1 MLKNYITIA
10 LRNILK
16 NRLYA
21 FINIIGLAIGLT
33 VYVFGSVLVDY
44 EKNHDQYF
52 ANTDR
57 IYTINS
63 IFSPAANIGIKRA
76 DTTYAA
82 FGEFLKTGMPQL
94 EATAR
99 IKRQEF
105 LVTIGDDDYYQE
117 IRFTDPDFT
126 KIFDLDYIV
135 GDASA
140 LDDPSSVIF
149 TRSAAE
155 KFFGDANAVNDAIGR
170 TILLDHQNSLTV
182 AAVVEDLP
190 ANTHFNS
197 SVLGEDDMTVLAPM
211 SALKQ
216 LIDYDPALDWGNI
229 SLGNRMYLLAP
240 ANHVV
245 AELETSL
252 AVTYEQHF
260 PEDQKEFIIEVKLE
274 PLTQANTAFWDGIGL
289 PVIDSISILAVLVL
303 VVACVNYTNLATAQ
317 NMGRAREVGLRRT
330 LGAGRRQLLI
340 QFLTESLIVALI
352 ALLIALVLL
361 EWIIPFFNQSLGKV
375 VALDHLAIL
384 PWLALTTVAV
394 GLISGGYPAYLIT
407 RTTPIDSLK
416 DGNSGGARKSLVR
429 AIMIGLQFVIAIFML
444 AMVMVMYF
452 QNQKVKQ
459 TIDLFPTDQILVLER
474 LDVDEIAQQTET
486 LRNELIRLPNV
497 ENVSFMSQ
505 VPFEQNNSSFEANIN
520 PGDEA
525 AGFSMNRL
533 AIDYEFLSTLDVALI
548 AGRNVSREIALDGPV
563 EGAEQTNVLVNE
575 LAAEK
580 LGFASPETAIGQSFY
595 QIGDDSSRQL
605 TIVGVVE
612 NQNILG
618 FHNNVKPFTFNV
630 QSGQR
635 VGTVRFTPIGVQ
647 QTLQDIEA
655 VWDRVIP
662 NYPMQSKFLD
672 ETFEDVYT
680 IYRSINIALAAFAVL
695 ALSLALIGLF
705 GLAAFMAEQRTK
717 EIGIRKIMGASVPQ
731 VVRLLIW
738 QFSKPVLWALLV
750 ALPLAYFSMNL
761 YLNFFSDRIGLP
773 AGIIMIAGMIGVIA
787 AWGIVAMHAAAVARA
802 NPINALRYE

>member
-1 MLKNYITIA
+1 MFKNYVTIA
-10 LRNILK
+10 IRNILK

-44 EKNHDQYF
+44 ERNHDRSF
-52 ANTDR
+52 ANVDR
-57 IYTINS
+57 IYTVNS
-63 IFSPAANIGIKRA
+63 LFSPAANIGINSA

-82 FGEFLKTGMPQL
+82 FGEFLKTGMPDLQ
-94 EATAR
+94 ATAR

-105 LVTIGDDDYYQE
+105 LMSVGDDDYYQE
-117 IRFTDPDFT
+117 IRFADPDFT
-126 KIFDLDYIV
+126 RIFDLDYIV
-135 GDASA
+135 GNASA
-140 LDDPSSVIF
+140 LDDPSSIIL
-149 TRSAAE
+149 TRSMAE
-155 KFFGDANAVNDAIGR
+155 KLFSSVDIAGQ

-182 AAVVEDLP
+182 AAVIEDLP

-197 SVLGEDDMTVLAPM
+197 SILGESDLAVLAPM
-211 SALKQ
+211 VALKR

-229 SLGNRMYLLAP
+229 SLGNRTYLLAP
-240 ANHVV
+240 PNHDV
-245 AELETSL
+245 ADLDEALQ
-252 AVTYEQHF
+252 ATYEEHF
-260 PEDQKEFIIEVKLE
+260 PEDRKEFIIEVSLE
-274 PLTQANTAFWDGIGL
+274 PLTHANTAFWAAVGL
-289 PVIDSISILAVLVL
+289 PVIDSISLLAILVL

-340 QFLTESLIVALI
+340 QFLTESLIVAFV
-352 ALLIALVLL
+352 ALFIALVFL
-361 EWIIPFFNQSLGKV
+361 ELIVPFFNQSLGKV
-375 VALDHLAIL
+375 VTLNHLAIL
-384 PWLALTTVAV
+384 PWLAATTFAV

-416 DGNSGGARKSLVR
+416 DGKSSGARNSIVR
-429 AIMIGLQFVIAIFML
+429 ATMIGLQFVIAIFML

-459 TIDLFPTDQILVLER
+459 TINLFPTDQVLVLER
-474 LDVDEIAQQTET
+474 LNIEEIAQQTDT
-486 LRNELIRLPNV
+486 LRNELVRLPNI

-505 VPFEQNNSSFEANIN
+505 VPFEQDNSSFEAFTD

-525 AGFSMNRL
+525 TGFSMNRI

-563 EGAEQTNVLVNE
+563 EGARQTNVLVNE
-575 LAAEK
+575 LATEL
-580 LGFASPETAIGQSFY
+580 LGFASPEESVGQSFY
-595 QIGDDSSRQL
+595 QLNSEGSIQL

-612 NQNILG
+612 NQNFLG
-618 FHNNVKPFTFNV
+618 FHNKLKPFTFSV
-630 QSGQR
+630 QNGQR
-635 VGTVRFTPIGVQ
+635 FGAIRFKPVDVQ
-647 QTLQDIEA
+647 ETLQNVEM
-655 VWDRVIP
+655 VWNQIIP
-662 NYPMQSKFLD
+662 NYPMQSKFLN
-672 ETFEDVYT
+672 ETFEGVYT
-680 IYRSINIALAAFAVL
+680 IYRSINIALAAFAAL

-717 EIGIRKIMGASVPQ
+717 EIGIRKIMGASIPQ
-731 VVRLLIW
+731 VIRLLIW
-738 QFSKPVLWALLV
+738 QFSKPVIWALLI

-761 YLNFFSDRIGLP
+761 YLDFFADRISLP
-773 AGIIMIAGMIGVIA
+773 AGIIAIAGMIGVVA
-787 AWGIVAMHAAAVARA
+787 AWGIVAMHAASVARA

>member
-1 MLKNYITIA
+1 MLRNYIIIA

-21 FINIIGLAIGLT
+21 FINIVGLAIGLT

-44 EKNHDQYF
+44 EQNHDQNF

-57 IYTINS
+57 IYTVNS
-63 IFSPAANIGIKRA
+63 LFSPAANIGIKRA

-82 FGEFLKTGMPQL
+82 FGEFLKTGMPDL
-94 EATAR
+94 EAMAR

-126 KIFDLDYIV
+126 RIFDLDYV
-135 GDASA
+135 AGDSSA
-140 LDDPSSVIF
+140 LNGPSSVIL

-155 KFFGDANAVNDAIGR
+155 KFFGGVDAVGQ
-170 TILLDHQNSLTV
+170 TVLLDHQHSFTV

-197 SVLGEDDMTVLAPM
+197 SILGEEDLAVLAPL
-211 SALKQ
+211 SVLKK
-216 LIDYDPALDWGNI
+216 LIDYDPAADWGNI
-229 SLGNRMYLLAP
+229 SLGNRMYLLAQP
-240 ANHVV
+240 DHDV
-245 AELETSL
+245 AELETGL
-252 AVTYEQHF
+252 AATYEQHF
-260 PEDQKEFIIEVKLE
+260 LEDQKEFIIGVVLE
-274 PLTQANTAFWDGIGL
+274 PLSQANTAFWEAIGM
-289 PVIDSISILAVLVL
+289 PVIDSISILALLVL

-330 LGAGRRQLLI
+330 LGAGRQQLLI
-340 QFLTESLIVALI
+340 QFLTESLIVVVI
-352 ALLIALVLL
+352 SLLIALVLL
-361 EWIIPFFNQSLGKV
+361 ELIVPFFNQSLGKV
-375 VALDHLAIL
+375 VTLDHLATL
-384 PWLALTTVAV
+384 PWLALTTLAV

-416 DGNSGGARKSLVR
+416 DGNGGGARTSLVR
-429 AIMIGLQFVIAIFML
+429 ATMIGLQFVIAIFML
-444 AMVMVMYF
+444 ATVMVMYF

-486 LRNELIRLPNV
+486 LRNELVRLPNV

-505 VPFEQNNSSFEANIN
+505 VPFEQSNSSFEANVN
-520 PGDEA
+520 PGDDA
-525 AGFSMNRL
+525 TGFTMNRL
-533 AIDYEFLSTLDVALI
+533 RVDYEFLSTLDVALI
-548 AGRNVSREIALDGPV
+548 AGRNFSRDIAFDSPA
-563 EGAEQTNVLVNE
+563 EGVQQANIIVNE
-575 LAAEK
+575 LAVEK
-580 LGFASPETAIGQSFY
+580 LGFETPEVALGQSFY
-595 QIGDDSSRQL
+595 ETDDDGSFQF

-612 NQNILG
+612 NQNFLG
-618 FHNNVKPFTFNV
+618 FHNKLKPFTFLV
-630 QSGQR
+630 RSGQYY
-635 VGTVRFTPIGVQ
+635 GAVRFKPVDVQ
-647 QTLQDIEA
+647 QTVQDIEA
-655 VWDRVIP
+655 VWDRIIP
-662 NYPMQSKFLD
+662 NYPMQSQFLN
-672 ETFEDVYT
+672 ETFEGVYT
-680 IYRSINIALAAFAVL
+680 IYRSINIALAGFAAL

-705 GLAAFMAEQRTK
+705 GLAAFMAERRTK
-717 EIGIRKIMGASVPQ
+717 EIGIRRIMGASVRQ

-738 QFSKPVLWALLV
+738 QFSKPVLWALLI

-761 YLNFFSDRIGLP
+761 YLDFFSDRIGLP
-773 AGIIMIAGMIGVIA
+773 IGIIAIAGMIGVVA
-787 AWGIVAMHAAAVARA
+787 AWGIVAMHAASVARA

>member
-44 EKNHDQYF
+44 ERNHDRNF

-63 IFSPAANIGIKRA
+63 TFSPAANIGIKKA

-94 EATAR
+94 EAMAR

-105 LVTIGDDDYYQE
+105 LITIGDDDYYQE
-117 IRFTDPDFT
+117 IRFADPEFT

-135 GDASA
+135 GDATA
-140 LDDPSSVIF
+140 LNDPSSVIF

-155 KFFGDANAVNDAIGR
+155 KFFGSVDVMGR
-170 TILLDHQNSLTV
+170 TVLLDHQNSLTV
-182 AAVVEDLP
+182 AAVIEDLP

-197 SVLGEDDMTVLAPM
+197 SVLGEGDMTVLAPM
-211 SALKQ
+211 LALKK

-240 ANHVV
+240 LNHDV
-245 AELETSL
+245 ADLETSL
-252 AVTYEQHF
+252 ETTYQQHF
-260 PEDQKEFIIEVKLE
+260 PEDSKEFIIEVTME
-274 PLTQANTAFWDGIGL
+274 PLTQANTAFWEGVGL

-330 LGAGRRQLLI
+330 LGAGRRQLLT
-340 QFLTESLIVALI
+340 QFLTESLIVAFI
-352 ALLIALVLL
+352 ALMIALVLL
-361 EWIIPFFNQSLGKV
+361 ELIVPFFNQSLGKV
-375 VALDHLAIL
+375 VTLDHLAIL
-384 PWLALTTVAV
+384 PWLALTTLAV

-429 AIMIGLQFVIAIFML
+429 SVMIGLQFVIAIFML
-444 AMVMVMYF
+444 ATVMVMYF

-474 LDVDEIAQQTET
+474 LDVEEIAQQTET
-486 LRNELIRLPNV
+486 LRNELVRLPNI

-505 VPFEQNNSSFEANIN
+505 VPFEQNNSSFEAFVN

-525 AGFSMNRL
+525 TSFSINRIR
-533 AIDYEFLSTLDVALI
+533 IDYEFLSTLDVALI
-548 AGRNVSREIALDGPV
+548 AGRNVSREVAMDDPV
-563 EGAEQTNVLVNE
+563 EGSLQANVLLNE
-575 LAAEK
+575 LAVDQ
-580 LGFASPETAIGQSFY
+580 LGFDSPEAAIGQSFY
-595 QIGDDSSRQL
+595 RVDDEETTQY

-612 NQNILG
+612 NQNFLG
-618 FHNNVKPFTFNV
+618 FHNQLKPFTFMV

-635 VGTVRFTPIGVQ
+635 VGAVRFNPTNVQ
-647 QTLQDIEA
+647 QTLLDVEA
-655 VWDRVIP
+655 VWDRIIP
-662 NYPMQSKFLD
+662 NYPMQSSFLN
-672 ETFEDVYT
+672 ETFEGVYG
-680 IYRSINIALAAFAVL
+680 IYRAINIALAAFAAL

-717 EIGIRKIMGASVPQ
+717 EIGIRKIMGASIPQ

-738 QFSKPVLWALLV
+738 QFSKPVLWALLI
-750 ALPLAYFSMNL
+750 ALPLAYFSINL
-761 YLNFFSDRIGLP
+761 YLDFFSDRIGLP
-773 AGIIMIAGMIGVIA
+773 IGIIAIAGMIGVIA
-787 AWGIVAMHAAAVARA
+787 AWGIVAMHAASVARS
-802 NPINALRYE
+802 NPILALRYE

>member
-1 MLKNYITIA
+1 MLKNYIIIA

-44 EKNHDQYF
+44 ERNHDQNF

-57 IYTINS
+57 IYTVNS
-63 IFSPAANIGIKRA
+63 IFSPAANVGIKRA

-94 EATAR
+94 EAMAR

-105 LVTIGDDDYYQE
+105 LVTVGDDDYYQE
-117 IRFTDPDFT
+117 IRFADPEFT
-126 KIFDLDYIV
+126 QIFDLDYIA
-135 GDASA
+135 GNASA
-140 LDDPSSVIF
+140 LNDPSSIIF

-155 KFFGDANAVNDAIGR
+155 KFFGDVDVMGR
-170 TILLDHQNSLTV
+170 TVLLDHQNSLTV
-182 AAVVEDLP
+182 AAVIEDLP

-197 SVLGEDDMTVLAPM
+197 SVLGEDDMAVLAPL
-211 SALKQ
+211 SALKK

-229 SLGNRMYLLAP
+229 SLGNRMYLMAPLNHDFVDLATS
-240 ANHVV
+240 
-245 AELETSL
+245 LET
-252 AVTYEQHF
+252 TYQQHF
-260 PEDQKEFIIEVKLE
+260 PEDQKEFIIGVTLE
-274 PLTQANTAFWDGIGL
+274 PLTQANTSFWEGIGL

-340 QFLTESLIVALI
+340 QFLTESLIVAFI
-352 ALLIALVLL
+352 ALMIALVLL
-361 EWIIPFFNQSLGKV
+361 ELIIPFFNQSLGKV
-375 VALDHLAIL
+375 VTLNHFAIL
-384 PWLALTTVAV
+384 PWLALTTLAV

-416 DGNSGGARKSLVR
+416 DGNSGGARTSIVR
-429 AIMIGLQFVIAIFML
+429 SSMIGLQFVIAIFML

-474 LDVDEIAQQTET
+474 LGVEEIAQQTET
-486 LRNELIRLPNV
+486 LRNELVRLPNV
-497 ENVSFMSQ
+497 ENVAYMSQ

-525 AGFSMNRL
+525 TGFSMNRIR
-533 AIDYEFLSTLDVALI
+533 IDYEFLSTLDVALV
-548 AGRNVSREIALDGPV
+548 AGRNVSREVALDGPI
-563 EGAEQTNVLVNE
+563 EGSLQANVLVNE
-575 LAAEK
+575 LAVDQ
-580 LGFASPETAIGQSFY
+580 LGFASPDAAIGQSFH
-595 QIGDDSSRQL
+595 QMEDEGSIQL

-612 NQNILG
+612 NQNFLG
-618 FHNNVKPFTFNV
+618 FHNKLKPFTFKV

-635 VGTVRFTPIGVQ
+635 VGAVRFKPVDVQ
-647 QTLQDIEA
+647 QTLQDVEA

-662 NYPMQSKFLD
+662 NYPMQSRFLS
-672 ETFEDVYT
+672 ETFEGVYT
-680 IYRSINIALAAFAVL
+680 IYRSINVALAAFATL

-738 QFSKPVLWALLV
+738 QFSKPVLWALFV
-750 ALPLAYFSMNL
+750 ALPLAYFSMDL
-761 YLNFFSDRIGLP
+761 YLDFFSDRIGLP
-773 AGIIMIAGMIGVIA
+773 VGIIAIAGMIGVVA
-787 AWGIVAMHAAAVARA
+787 AWGIVAMHAASVARS
-802 NPINALRYE
+802 NPIQALRYE

>member
-1 MLKNYITIA
+1 MLKNYIIIA

-21 FINIIGLAIGLT
+21 FINIVGLAIGLT

-44 EKNHDQYF
+44 EQNHDRNF

-57 IYTINS
+57 IYTVNS
-63 IFSPAANIGIKRA
+63 LFSPAANIGLERA

-82 FGEFLKTGMPQL
+82 FGEFLKAGMPDL
-94 EATAR
+94 EAMAR

-105 LVTIGDDDYYQE
+105 LVSIGPDDYYQE
-117 IRFTDPDFT
+117 IRFADPDFT

-140 LDDPSSVIF
+140 LNNPSSIIL
-149 TRSAAE
+149 TRSGAE
-155 KFFGDANAVNDAIGR
+155 KYFGGIDSTGQ
-170 TILLDHQNSLTV
+170 TILLDHKHSLTV

-190 ANTHFNS
+190 PNTHFNS
-197 SVLGEDDMTVLAPM
+197 SLFGEEDFMVLAPL

-216 LIDYDPALDWGNI
+216 ITEYDPALDWGNI
-229 SLGNRMYLLAP
+229 SLGNRMYLMVP
-240 ANHVV
+240 PNHSVS
-245 AELETSL
+245 ELEASL
-252 AVTYEQHF
+252 ATVYEQHF
-260 PEDQKEFIIEVKLE
+260 AEDQKEFIIGLTLE
-274 PLTQANTAFWDGIGL
+274 PLSQANTSFWDGIGM
-289 PVIDSISILAVLVL
+289 PVINSISILAALVL
-303 VVACVNYTNLATAQ
+303 VVACVNYANLATAQ

-330 LGAGRRQLLI
+330 LGAGRQQLLI

-361 EWIIPFFNQSLGKV
+361 ELIVPFFNQSLDKV
-375 VALDHLAIL
+375 VTLDYLVIL
-384 PWLALTTVAV
+384 PWLALTTLAV

-407 RTTPIDSLK
+407 RATPIDSLK
-416 DGNSGGARKSLVR
+416 DGNSGGPRRSIVR
-429 AIMIGLQFVIAIFML
+429 ATMIGVQFVIAIFML
-444 AMVMVMYF
+444 ATAMVMYF

-459 TIDLFPTDQILVLER
+459 TFNLFPTEQILVLER
-474 LDVDEIAQQTET
+474 LNVDEIAKQTET

-505 VPFEQNNSSFEANIN
+505 VPFEQSNSSFEASVN
-520 PGDEA
+520 PSDES
-525 AGFSMNRL
+525 AGFSMNLLR
-533 AIDYEFLSTLDVALI
+533 IDYEFLSTLDVALL
-548 AGRNVSREIALDGPV
+548 AGRNVSRNVASDGPV
-563 EGAEQTNVLVNE
+563 EGAQHANVLVNE
-575 LAAEK
+575 LAVEQ
-580 LGFASPETAIGQSFY
+580 LGFGSPETALGQSFF
-595 QIGDDSSRQL
+595 QTIDEEAFQF

-612 NQNILG
+612 NQNFLG
-618 FHNNVKPFTFNV
+618 FHNKVKPFTFQV
-630 QSGQR
+630 RSAQYYGA
-635 VGTVRFTPIGVQ
+635 VRFKPVDVQ

-662 NYPMQSKFLD
+662 NYPMQSQFLN

-680 IYRSINIALAAFAVL
+680 VMRSINVALSGFAAL

-717 EIGIRKIMGASVPQ
+717 EIGIRRIMGASVRQ

-750 ALPLAYFSMNL
+750 ALPVTYFSMNL
-761 YLNFFSDRIGLP
+761 YLDFFSDRIGLP
-773 AGIIMIAGMIGVIA
+773 AGIIAVAGLIGVFA
-787 AWGIVAMHAAAVARA
+787 AWGIVAMHAASVARA
-802 NPINALRYE
+802 NPIDALRYE